1 MSCQWKHFMFIDL
14 RRECFA
20 ISCMNRYILNFSLFY
35 FLLLFLGIFSHQNWE
50 KGDFFLLGMGP
61 NWFLISIFFSHP
73 YFRLRVMVFNTT
85 FNNISVIS
93 WQVSVMKCYLR
104 GPQHSISSLC
114 FCHHL
119 ASVVCRPLPFHILI
133 FSSETSWPNELNLGM
148 KHQWKIL
155 SKDCSL
161 CPDLLTNMA
170 ATCNSCFWLADF

>member
-1 MSCQWKHFMFIDL
+1 MAKAHNHCLWQGELIIDDNIQILKCLVVTSTLTTVSYIKLEAPRSLLALTWFSIWHRKLIENGGATYNFIIFSCCLYNLITQPSHD
-14 RRECFA
+14 
-20 ISCMNRYILNFSLFY
+20 
-35 FLLLFLGIFSHQNWE
+35 FLLQ
-50 KGDFFLLGMGP
+50 
-61 NWFLISIFFSHP
+61 
-73 YFRLRVMVFNTT
+73 
-85 FNNISVIS
+85 NNINTACNLLAHLAKGN
-93 WQVSVMKCYLR
+93 VS
-104 GPQHSISSLC
+104 
-114 FCHHL
+114 FCHQL